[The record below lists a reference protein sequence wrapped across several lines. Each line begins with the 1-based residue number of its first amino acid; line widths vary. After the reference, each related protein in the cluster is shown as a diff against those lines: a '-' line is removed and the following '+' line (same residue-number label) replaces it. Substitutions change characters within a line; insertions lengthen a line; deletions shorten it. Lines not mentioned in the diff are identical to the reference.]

1 MIPGAFDYHLPTSLP
16 DACRLL
22 ADLGED
28 ARVVAGGHSLI
39 PMMKLRM
46 ALPEHLVDLRA
57 LRELKGIGIADG
69 AVTIGAMTTQAEVIG
84 SEALAKACPILRE
97 TALQIADPQIRNL
110 GTVGG
115 NVANGDPGND
125 MPAVMQA
132 LDGTY
137 QVHDQHG
144 AREIRAR
151 DFYEAAFV
159 TALGEGEIL
168 TAIRIPIP
176 AVGHGYAYQKQKR
189 KIGDYATA
197 AAAVLLVM
205 DGGRCT
211 SAAIG
216 LTNVADTPLHAEAA
230 AAALVGT
237 GVDRAAVEA
246 AVQAAEAITS
256 PAADGRGS
264 AAFRTKVAGVMV
276 RRAIEQAKGRA
287 TGGAA

>member
-22 ADLGED
+22 ADLGDD

-46 ALPEHLVDLRA
+46 AVPEHLIDLRA
-57 LRELKGIGIADG
+57 IGELRGITVADG
-69 AVTIGAMTTQAEVIG
+69 AVTIGAMTTEAEVIA
-84 SEALAKACPILRE
+84 SEELAQHCSILRE

-110 GTVGG
+110 GTIGG

-125 MPAVMQA
+125 MPAVMQTLA
-132 LDGTY
+132 ATY
-137 QVHDQHG
+137 QVEGLRGKRQI
-144 AREIRAR
+144 EAR
-151 DFYEAAFV
+151 DFYEAAFF
-159 TALGEGEIL
+159 TSLGEDEIL
-168 TAIRIPIP
+168 TAIRIPLPP
-176 AVGHGYAYQKQKR
+176 AGHGFSYQKQKR

-197 AAAVLLVM
+197 AAAVVLTM
-205 DGGRCT
+205 DGGQCR

-216 LTNVADTPLHAEAA
+216 LTNVADTPLFAEAA
-230 AAALVGT
+230 GAALVGT
-237 GVDRAAVEA
+237 DVGKAAIDA
-246 AVQAAEAITS
+246 AVQAAEAITQ
-256 PAADGRGS
+256 PAEDGRGP

-276 RRAIEQAKGRA
+276 RRAIEQAKSRA